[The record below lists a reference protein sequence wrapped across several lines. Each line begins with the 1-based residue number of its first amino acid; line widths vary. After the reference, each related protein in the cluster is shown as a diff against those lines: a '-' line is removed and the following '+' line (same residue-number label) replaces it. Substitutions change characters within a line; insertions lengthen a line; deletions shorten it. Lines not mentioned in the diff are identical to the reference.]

1 MAEAVRA
8 ARRSP
13 IDIGYETQNCI
24 VRELEPGDANETIG
38 NWMSDPDTAKALNAP
53 ARVIG
58 MDELRRYIASFDRV
72 TSHLLG
78 IFDRRSGAIVGLWS
92 VYIDWEHSEFLLNLL
107 IAGKI
112 GGELGA
118 LKESGRPLF
127 DFMFDDL
134 GLETMRYNVL
144 ASNARMHER
153 FRDPILSKL
162 DGPEHKSQT
171 ASAAGAEPETI
182 LHYRMSRA
190 QHLEI
195 RAQRAARDAEW
206 RAQKAARAGSS
217 AGG

>member
-1 MAEAVRA
+1 
-8 ARRSP
+8 
-13 IDIGYETQNCI
+13 
-24 VRELEPGDANETIG
+24 
-38 NWMSDPDTAKALNAP
+38 
-53 ARVIG
+53 
-58 MDELRRYIASFDRV
+58 MDELRRYVASFDRV
-72 TSHLLG
+72 NGHLLG
-78 IFDRRSGAIVGLWS
+78 IFDRRSGGIVGLWS
-92 VYIDWEHSEFLLNLL
+92 VYIDWEHSEFMLNLL

-162 DGPEHKSQT
+162 DGPEHKSRV
-171 ASAAGAEPETI
+171 ASATGPEPETI

-217 AGG
+217 AG